1 MRSWSRS
8 VASRRDRWIARWR
21 TSSSSGSTSS
31 INGRDAAP
39 LATTE
44 RGKQPSSA
52 LAPDGPWPYLPWLVP
67 VIAVLGARLVV
78 TDLAYLLR
86 SGRIM
91 LDSHA
96 VLRMD
101 VFTYTIYGQPWLNQQ
116 WGASVLLSA
125 WYAPFGWRG
134 LVVLQAAIVGACF
147 GATYRCCV
155 SRGASKPVS
164 AVATL
169 ICFAVVATLPGA
181 LALRPQLFAL

>member
-8 VASRRDRWIARWR
+8 VGSRRDRWTARWR

-31 INGRDAAP
+31 ISERDAVP

-44 RGKQPSSA
+44 RGTQRSSA
-52 LAPDGPWPYLPWLVP
+52 SAPAPDGPWPYLPWLVP

-96 VLRMD
+96 VLRVD

-116 WGASVLLSA
+116 
-125 WYAPFGWRG
+125 
-134 LVVLQAAIVGACF
+134 
-147 GATYRCCV
+147 
-155 SRGASKPVS
+155 
-164 AVATL
+164 
-169 ICFAVVATLPGA
+169 
-181 LALRPQLFAL
+181 